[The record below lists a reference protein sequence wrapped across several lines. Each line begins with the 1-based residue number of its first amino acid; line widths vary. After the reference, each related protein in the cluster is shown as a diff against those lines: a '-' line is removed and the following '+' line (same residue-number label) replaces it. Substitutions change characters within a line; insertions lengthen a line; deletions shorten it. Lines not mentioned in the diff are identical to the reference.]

1 MERESRFQFS
11 ARGIGRSVVHAP
23 FAARL
28 QNRSAGQPGG
38 RTIRC
43 ANTQVL
49 LKWFE
54 HAAAQ
59 QREKL
64 LLTTLA
70 AAYAEMKTMQGPDPG
85 QWTWGKLHHNFS
97 EHPFSR
103 VVDEAEQKQLDVGPL
118 ETGGSAFTVNASSY
132 RARDFLQLSGP
143 SVRMVLDVGNWDNS
157 RAVNYPG
164 DPGIK

>member
-1 MERESRFQFS
+1 
-11 ARGIGRSVVHAP
+11 
-23 FAARL
+23 
-28 QNRSAGQPGG
+28 
-38 RTIRC
+38 
-43 ANTQVL
+43 
-49 LKWFE
+49 
-54 HAAAQ
+54 
-59 QREKL
+59 

-70 AAYAEMKTMQGPDPG
+70 AAYAEMKTLQGPDSG

-103 VVDEAEQKQLDVGPL
+103 IVDEAEQEQLDVGPL

-132 RARDFLQLSGP
+132 RARDFQQLSGP

-164 DPGIK
+164 ESGDQNSPHYRDLAPMWSAGTYFPLLYSREAVEKATEKRIRLVPNADVR